1 MVYIGGG
8 RLVNFVCG
16 ITFSLS
22 LIFSVGNVVE
32 IAIIAPELAVTS
44 YLEPPP
50 QDDWSDAY
58 FTKFASLT
66 CLIFNVVELI
76 CFVIIF
82 LEMYR
87 HHKSQVH
94 LCLSNKPNIAKRKR
108 QSTITAAGHFASWVI
123 EMMVFG
129 VVAYVVQSVN
139 RDEIP
144 MSCWIFIRVLIP
156 SVNYVLFPAVQA
168 ISSHDLRAHVFNIEC
183 CKKICPFVKCG
194 PRNGNNDVE
203 NAVAE
208 EIELVKV
215 TGRPASTEEA
225 SI

>member
-1 MVYIGGG
+1 M
-8 RLVNFVCG
+8 NFVCG

-58 FTKFASLT
+58 FSKFASLT

-94 LCLSNKPNIAKRKR
+94 LCLSNKPKIANLQRR
-108 QSTITAAGHFASWVI
+108 QNTITAVGHFASWVVEFLI
-123 EMMVFG
+123 LGMFQNFLSANHG
-129 VVAYVVQSVN
+129 SV
-139 RDEIP
+139 P
-144 MSCWIFIRVLIP
+144 FFCWIFLRFFMP
-156 SVNYVLFPAVQA
+156 SINYLVFPTVQSIA
-168 ISSHDLRAHVFNIEC
+168 SKDLRAHVFNLEC
-183 CKKICPFVKCG
+183 CSSEGCFCVNCIAMYGEQNVPAAAQENIQLHALQ
-194 PRNGNNDVE
+194 NGH
-203 NAVAE
+203 AQH
-208 EIELVKV
+208 L
-215 TGRPASTEEA
+215 
-225 SI
+225 